1 MSDNT
6 RIGVGL
12 VILVIIMIALAKRD
26 HSSRK
31 SSRYFTDVTSEDLK
45 LQKGPGFYYSKDE
58 GKVLPRTGH
67 RTNGKMPDLL
77 LSPMRVYGPVTL
89 GTMALIAFLFA
100 FLQ

>member
-6 RIGVGL
+6 RIGGGL
-12 VILVIIMIALAKRD
+12 VILVIIMFVFAKRD
-26 HSSRK
+26 HRSRK
-31 SSRYFTDVTSEDLK
+31 STRYFTDVTPEDLK
-45 LQKGPGFYYSKDE
+45 LQEGPGFFYSEEE
-58 GKVLPRTGH
+58 GRVLPRSGH